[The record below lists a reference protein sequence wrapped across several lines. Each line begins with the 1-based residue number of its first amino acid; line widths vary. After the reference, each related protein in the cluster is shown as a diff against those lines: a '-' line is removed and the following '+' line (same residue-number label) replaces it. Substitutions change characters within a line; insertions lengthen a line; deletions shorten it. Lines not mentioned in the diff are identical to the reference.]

1 MFACGEDDACFG
13 EAADVRGG
21 GRKVVNVAAWRD
33 QSCDADAVAA
43 DLTGEVGED
52 RVERGGFEGGGGSGA
67 GGNQRE
73 TGEQREEEA
82 ALHDRCKMIAGMS
95 ASTVGWE
102 LAVGNH

>member
-1 MFACGEDDACFG
+1 
-13 EAADVRGG
+13 
-21 GRKVVNVAAWRD
+21 VVNVAAWWD